1 MNTITSTHC
10 TCPMMVF
17 DYQIKLFAQRVVICR
32 KKVCICVA
40 RDYTLCSEMQSYVN
54 SQYNYNRARIL
65 DWTILRF
72 EVFNLTITISMKITT
87 CLLRGTIGLITS
99 CKKNPEKIDSS
110 WKSAMVFESVK
121 LPTLRQHN
129 STQKASIRKFLEPKC
144 FSQWVLSNE
153 L

>member
-40 RDYTLCSEMQSYVN
+40 RDYTLCDEMQLYVN

-110 WKSAMVFESVK
+110 WKSAMVFESEK